1 MLPCVKSRKIKSLI
15 TLSALLVA
23 AAATVPPSGIAG
35 AGSSNERGLHFLGRW
50 VSGSGLA
57 GAEISAYDAAT
68 SRMFVTNGTV
78 NKIDIVDISD
88 PAKPSKV
95 SSIDLAPKGVTS
107 VQSVATKNGIVAIAA
122 TMSSSQLPGR
132 IFLTDTDGDILDSAP
147 DGIEVGALPDSVHFS
162 PNGQFV
168 VSANEGE
175 PKNYCFTDG
184 ALPVTTDPYGTVS
197 IIDVTAKTPAA
208 TTINFE
214 SYNERAAAV
223 SFEGGRIFGPK
234 ATLAQ
239 DLEPEY
245 VAISGDSKTAY
256 VTLQENN
263 TVATIDLESKAIV
276 NLMPLGYKDHSLG
289 GMGLD
294 ADNKDAKVNIAS
306 KPVLGMYMPDAIA
319 TMKINGTQY
328 LFTANEGDSRSYPCV
343 LGGTDPTKVEDE
355 DKAFSAIAAST
366 VAADVKATTGIGNLK
381 TTPFAPAGVAGSP
394 VLSTTKVS
402 SAYSFGARSFSVWKA
417 NDAEG
422 IFKADLVYD
431 SGDSIEQY
439 LATARPAYFNAD
451 WDTSTGNI
459 KAVDSRSNSKG
470 PEPEGIAVGSA
481 YGKKWMIVGLERD
494 SGVMLY
500 DVTNPVAPQFVD
512 YENTSVPSGNLI
524 NGKIVSTAGDV
535 SPEGITFVDPNE
547 SPTGNALVLV
557 SYELSGTVAIFEIP
571 PKKPGA
577 PSSLRVTLG
586 AKSINISYTASSM
599 VGWAGKPQYKVRC
612 GSATGTV
619 YSAYTYRTSHTFK
632 VPTTVNKSYRCSVMA
647 MSPSG
652 KSKNVLARVV
662 RGAKG

>member
-1 MLPCVKSRKIKSLI
+1 MRHVNSLKKRSI
-15 TLSALLVA
+15 VTLSALLLA
-23 AAATVPPSGIAG
+23 AAAAVPPAGSAG

-57 GAEISAYDAAT
+57 GAEIAAYDAAT

-78 NKIDIVDISD
+78 NKIDIVDISN
-88 PAKPSKV
+88 PAKPSKI
-95 SSIDLAPKGVTS
+95 SSIDLASKGVTG
-107 VQSVATKNGIVAIAA
+107 VQSVATKNGVVAIAA

-132 IFLTDTDGDILDSAP
+132 IFLTDTDGGILDSAP

-175 PKNYCFTDG
+175 PKNYCLTNG

-197 IIDVTAKTPAA
+197 IIDVTAETPTA

-214 SYNERAAAV
+214 SFNERAAAV
-223 SFEGGRIFGPK
+223 SFEGGRIFGPR

-263 TVATIDLESKAIV
+263 TVATIDLESKSIV

-289 GMGLD
+289 GKGLD
-294 ADNKDAKVNIAS
+294 ADNKDANVSIAT

-319 TMKINGTQY
+319 TLKVNGTQY

-355 DKAFSAIAAST
+355 DNAFSKMAASS
-366 VAADVKATTGIGNLK
+366 VAADIKATSGIGNLK

-394 VLSTTKVS
+394 VLSSTKVS

-451 WDTSTGNI
+451 WDTSSGLI

-470 PEPEGIAVGSA
+470 PEPEGIAVGTA
-481 YGKKWMIVGLERD
+481 YGKKWMVVGLERD

-500 DVTNPVAPQFVD
+500 DVTDPAAPQFVD
-512 YENTSVPSGNLI
+512 YENTSVPTGNLL
-524 NGKIVSTAGDV
+524 NGKTDGSAGDI
-535 SPEGITFVDPNE
+535 SPEGITFVGPNE
-547 SPTGNALVLV
+547 SPTGTALVLV
-557 SYELSGTVAIFEIP
+557 AYELSGTVGIFEIP
-571 PKKPGA
+571 ARAPGA
-577 PSSLRVTLG
+577 PTNLKVSLGT
-586 AKSINISYTASSM
+586 KSIKVSYAASSK

-619 YSAYTYRTSHTFK
+619 YNAYTYRTSHTFK

>member
-1 MLPCVKSRKIKSLI
+1 MKSRKTKTLI

-23 AAATVPPSGIAG
+23 AAATVPPSGNVG
-35 AGSSNERGLHFLGRW
+35 ASSSNERGLHFLGRW

-57 GAEISAYDAAT
+57 GAEIAAFDAAT
-68 SRMFVTNGTV
+68 SRMFVTNGTE
-78 NKIDIVDISD
+78 NKIDIVDISN

-95 SSIDLAPKGVTS
+95 SSIDLASKGVTG
-107 VQSVATKNGIVAIAA
+107 VQSVATKNGVVAIAA

-132 IFLTDTDGDILDSAP
+132 IFLTDTDGGILDSAP

-175 PKNYCFTDG
+175 PKNYCLTNG

-197 IIDVTAKTPAA
+197 IIDVTAETPTA
-208 TTINFE
+208 TTLNFE
-214 SYNERAAAV
+214 SYNDRAAAV

-245 VAISGDSKTAY
+245 VAISGDSKSAY

-263 TVATIDLESKAIV
+263 TIATIDLESKTIV
-276 NLMPLGYKDHSLG
+276 NLMPLGYKDHSLAG
-289 GMGLD
+289 KGLD
-294 ADNKDAKVNIAS
+294 ADNKDAKVNIAT
-306 KPVLGMYMPDAIA
+306 KPVLGMYLPDAIA
-319 TMKINGTQY
+319 TMKVNGTQY

-343 LGGTDPTKVEDE
+343 LGGTNTTKIEDE
-355 DKAFSAIAAST
+355 DNAFSKMAASS

-394 VLSTTKVS
+394 VLSSTKVS

-439 LATARPAYFNAD
+439 LATVRPAYFNAD
-451 WDTSTGNI
+451 WDSATGLI
-459 KAVDSRSNSKG
+459 KAIDSRSNSKG
-470 PEPEGIAVGSA
+470 PEPEGIAVGTA
-481 YGKKWMIVGLERD
+481 YGKKWMVVGLERD

-500 DVTNPVAPQFVD
+500 DVTDPTAPQFVD
-512 YENTSVPSGNLI
+512 YENTSVPTGNLLT
-524 NGKIVSTAGDV
+524 GKTDGAAGDI
-535 SPEGITFVDPNE
+535 SPEGITFVSPNE

-557 SYELSGTVAIFEIP
+557 AYELSGTVGIFEIP
-571 PKKPGA
+571 ARAPGA
-577 PSSLRVTLG
+577 PTKLKVTLG
-586 AKSINISYTASSM
+586 AKTIKVSYVASPK
-599 VGWAGKPQYKVRC
+599 VGWAGEPQYKVRC

-619 YSAYTYRTSHTFK
+619 YNVYTYRTSHTFK

-647 MSPSG
+647 MSTSG
-652 KSKNVLARVV
+652 KSKNVVARVV